1 MKGQRKKDKENLVL
15 LFENSKH
22 NIRMNR
28 GTNFSGIN
36 ILLFHHD
43 VLHRPAVAMMVTA
56 KRS

>member
-36 ILLFHHD
+36 ILLLHHD
-43 VLHRPAVAMMVTA
+43 VEVLL
-56 KRS
+56 